1 MDRAALIKQWN
12 DAWTE
17 GLWAAAWSKAA
28 AGLTP
33 QQAAWTPAPGRHSI
47 WQIVEHMVFWRQDN
61 LHRLAGGKPPSK
73 DQLAAGNFPRVSAAT
88 EKAWSATLARWEK
101 TQRDIA
107 QAIDD
112 PAKPLDRL
120 QYLLPHDCYHVGQIM
135 YLRALQSLPPI
146 E

>member
-1 MDRAALIKQWN
+1 MDRAALLKHWN
-12 DAWTE
+12 DAWSE

-47 WQIVEHMVFWRQDN
+47 WQVVEHMVFWREDN
-61 LHRLAGGKPPSK
+61 LRRLAGSGPPGKE
-73 DQLAAGNFPRVSAAT
+73 QLAAGNFPRIAEAT
-88 EKAWSATLARWEK
+88 EKAWKAALDRFEQS
-101 TQRDIA
+101 QRRIA
-107 QAIDD
+107 EAIAD
-112 PAKPLDRL
+112 PKNPLDRV
-120 QYLLPHDCYHVGQIM
+120 QYLLPHDCYHVGQVM